1 MINPIERQTQNRI
14 IKLFTEQLG
23 YVYYGNWEDRA
34 NNSNVEESYLRE
46 FLKKQGYI
54 ETLIDKAISEV
65 SQLAS
70 SNSGNLYDRNQKM
83 YNLLRYGVKARP
95 ELGEQFETIF
105 PIDWKNWKQNE
116 FAIAEE
122 VTLNNK
128 QHNRR
133 PDIVLYINGIAIG
146 ILELKRGTVDVAES
160 IRQNISN
167 QQEVFSQGFFTT
179 IQLIMAGNNTQGL
192 RYGTTDTKQKY
203 YLSWKE
209 DEQDNEGYKLDKY
222 LRKLCE
228 KSRIIDLLYNGV
240 IYDAGIKKLPRPH
253 QYFALKESQDF
264 IRRKEGGIIWHTQGS
279 GKSLMMVMLGKWI
292 LENVPNSRIVILTD
306 RTELD
311 DQIERVFNDVGETD
325 IAKTKSGNE
334 LMHYLQASKPRLICS
349 LIHKFGNRGETDF
362 DAFIKELRENPIQTQ
377 GEIFV
382 FVDECHRTQSGKLNE
397 AMKAILQ
404 TAIFIGFTGT
414 PLLKEDKK
422 TTMDV
427 FGRYIHTYKFNEAV
441 EDGVVKDL
449 MYEGRSIEQ
458 NLTSQAKVDQWFD
471 AKTKGLNDFQRNELK
486 KKWGT
491 MQNVLSSK
499 GRMEKIVADIIVDF
513 STKPRLA
520 SQSGNAILVAGSIY
534 EAVKYYSLFLNTEL
548 KGKCAVVT
556 SYNPNAGD
564 ITLEDTGASTETD
577 KEFIYKVYTELLND
591 VNPKGNKSKTETYES
606 EVKELFRKQPARMK
620 LLIVVSKLL
629 TGFDAPPCSYIYID
643 KKMQD
648 HTLFQAICRVNRLDT
663 DDKDYGYI
671 VDYMELFGNVTD
683 AIDVYTSELASEG
696 FTQEQVSIQLKDR
709 LKVAA
714 DRVEVALETVEAL
727 CENVPAPKAD
737 LNFIQYFCGN
747 TESEED
753 LKANEYKRMAL
764 YKAIVEYIRAFANMT
779 TDFELSGYDEKTI
792 KRFKERLDFYLNV
805 REVIRI
811 ASNEVIDMKV
821 YEADMRFLLD
831 TYIRA
836 EESVLISPFEDISL
850 LDLMETDMT
859 GAISSLPE
867 SIRGNQEAVA
877 EVIENNVR
885 SKIVEEHLLDPKY
898 FDEMS
903 KLLTELI
910 EARKRASILYQE
922 YLKKM
927 AALIKMVN
935 RGKKDD
941 VPKSLDTKGKVAL
954 YHTLDNNEQL
964 TLDCDNA
971 VRESRQEGFRDNLM
985 KQRKVKNAI
994 KRVVE
999 DDTLAERV
1007 YQIVD
1012 QHKDEY

>member
-1 MINPIERQTQNRI
+1 MINPIERITQNRI

-34 NNSNVEESYLRE
+34 NNSNVETDYLRS
-46 FLKKQGYI
+46 FLQRQRYAD
-54 ETLIDKAISEV
+54 TLVEKAITEIY
-65 SQLAS
+65 QLAT
-70 SNSGNLYDRNQKM
+70 SNAGNLYERNQKM

-105 PIDWKNWKQNE
+105 PIDWKNWENNE

-133 PDIVLYINGIAIG
+133 PDLVLYINGIAIG
-146 ILELKRGTVDVAES
+146 ILELKRGTVDLAES

-167 QQEVFSQGFFTT
+167 QQEIFSQGFFTT

-192 RYGTTDTKQKY
+192 RYGTIETQEKY

-209 DEQDNEGYKLDKY
+209 DEQDNEDYKLDKY
-222 LRKLCE
+222 LKKLCK
-228 KSRIIDLLYNGV
+228 KSRLIDLLYNGV

-253 QYFALKESQDF
+253 QYFALKEAQGF
-264 IRRKEGGIIWHTQGS
+264 VTRREGGIIWHTQGS

-311 DQIERVFNDVGETD
+311 DQIARVFNDVGETD
-325 IAKTKSGNE
+325 IAKTKSGKE
-334 LMHYLQASKPRLICS
+334 LMLYLQASKPRLICS
-349 LIHKFGNRGETDF
+349 LIHKFGNKGESDF
-362 DAFIKELRENPIQTQ
+362 DAFIKELKENPIQTQ

-397 AMKAILQ
+397 AMKAILH
-404 TAIFIGFTGT
+404 TAVFIGFTGT
-414 PLLKEDKK
+414 PLLKVDKK

-458 NLTSQAKVDQWFD
+458 NLTSQTKVDQWFD

-499 GRMEKIVADIIVDF
+499 GRMEKIVADIVVDF

-520 SQSGNAILVAGSIY
+520 SQNGNAILVAGSIY
-534 EAVKYYSLFLNTEL
+534 EAAKYYSLFLQTEL

-556 SYNPNAGD
+556 SYNPNASD
-564 ITLEDTGASTETD
+564 ISLEDTGAATETD
-577 KEFIYKVYTELLND
+577 KEFIYKTYTKLLQNIS
-591 VNPKGNKSKTETYES
+591 PKGNKSKTETYES
-606 EVKELFRKQPARMK
+606 DVKELFRKQPARMK

-648 HTLFQAICRVNRLDT
+648 HTLFQAICRVNRLHM

-683 AIDVYTSELASEG
+683 AIDVYTSELDSEG
-696 FTQEQVSIQLKDR
+696 FTKEEVSIQLKDR

-714 DRVEVALETVEAL
+714 DRLGFALETVEAL
-727 CENVPAPKAD
+727 CENVPSPKAD
-737 LNFIQYFCGN
+737 LNFIKYFCGN
-747 TESEED
+747 TEHPED
-753 LKANEYKRMAL
+753 LKSNEYKRMAL
-764 YKAIVEYIRAFANMT
+764 YKAIVEYIRAYANMT
-779 TDFELSGYDEKTI
+779 TDFELAGYKQKEI
-792 KRFKERLDFYLNV
+792 KHFKERLDFYLNV

-811 ASNEVIDMKV
+811 ASNEMIDLKV

-836 EESVLISPFEDISL
+836 EESSIISLFEDISL
-850 LDLMETDMT
+850 LDLMETDMDK
-859 GAISSLPE
+859 AIGNLPK
-867 SIRGNQEAVA
+867 SVKGNPEAVS
-877 EVIENNVR
+877 EIIENNVR

-903 KLLTELI
+903 VLLMELI
-910 EARKRASILYQE
+910 EARKRAAVDYQQ
-922 YLKKM
+922 Y
-927 AALIKMVN
+927 LIKMANLIRMVN
-935 RGKKDD
+935 KGKKDD
-941 VPKSLDTKGKVAL
+941 VPKTLNTKGKVAL
-954 YHTLDNNEQL
+954 YHTLDNDEQL
-964 TLDCDNA
+964 TLALDEA
-971 VRESRQEGFRDNLM
+971 VQYAKQEGFRDNIM

-999 DDTLAERV
+999 DDTLAGQV
-1007 YQIVD
+1007 YQIIE
-1012 QHKDEY
+1012 QHKEDY